1 MSNSPPFKE
10 LSGQSLQ
17 NARTPEFVGKT
28 IRWLLIT
35 CFILPILMLFLPWQ
49 QNITATG
56 AVTAFSANERKQTV
70 DAPITGLISKWHV
83 QEGATVKQG
92 DLLLEMSDVDPNFK
106 SRLSDQRNTL
116 EEKLAAKN
124 QELQAYQTQLE
135 NLITVRDAKV
145 SAAEYKLNMAKQKV
159 RSSQEAYIS
168 AQATLDTANLQITRL
183 TRLFND
189 GLVSKRDLEVAERDQ
204 IIANRNVNSAQASL
218 DAAKAEEKAASV
230 DIAQIR
236 ADAQSSI
243 NSNAA
248 TLNKIKSEIADS
260 QNSLTSSEISL
271 SRQSAKIVA
280 PRDGTVFRIPVNTQ
294 AEIVSQGQPLLV
306 IVPKTQAKSVELYVD
321 GLDAALILPG
331 SKVRLEFEGWP
342 ALQVS
347 GWPQVAIG
355 TFGGKVAFVD
365 AIDDGKGK
373 FRVMVVPDE
382 AIQTWPNDRF
392 LRQGVN
398 TKGWIL
404 LNRVSIGYEIWR
416 ILNRFPPKLTEAPAE
431 KA

>member
-1 MSNSPPFKE
+1 MSKVSTSINAISRAVT
-10 LSGQSLQ
+10 
-17 NARTPEFVGKT
+17 NARTPDFVGNI

-35 CFILPILMLFLPWQ
+35 CFILPIVMLFFPWQ
-49 QNITATG
+49 QNITALG
-56 AVTAFSANERKQTV
+56 NVTAFSANERKQTV
-70 DAPITGLISKWHV
+70 DAPITGLISQWHV
-83 QEGATVKQG
+83 QEGSTVKKG

-106 SRLSDQRNTL
+106 SRLNDQRDTL
-116 EEKLAAKN
+116 AEKLSAKN

-135 NLITVRDAKV
+135 NLKTVRDAKV

-159 RSSQEAYIS
+159 RSSHEAWIS
-168 AQATLDTANLQITRL
+168 AQAILDTADLQIQRL
-183 TRLFND
+183 RRLFDD

-204 IIANRNVNSAQASL
+204 IIANRNVNSAQANL
-218 DAAKAEEKAASV
+218 DAAKAEEKSAN
-230 DIAQIR
+230 IEIGQIR

-243 NSNAA
+243 NSNLA

-260 QNSLTSSEISL
+260 QNSLTNSEISL
-271 SRQSAKIVA
+271 SRQSAKITA
-280 PRDGTVFRIPVNTQ
+280 PREGTVFRIPVNTQ
-294 AEIVSQGQPLLV
+294 SEIVSQGQPLLV
-306 IVPKTQAKSVELYVD
+306 IVPKTQSKSVELYVD

-347 GWPQVAIG
+347 GWPNVAIG

-365 AIDDGKGK
+365 AIDDGTGK

-382 AIQTWPNDRF
+382 TIQTWPNDRF
-392 LRQGVN
+392 LRQGAK

-404 LNRVSIGYEIWR
+404 LNEVSIGYEIWR
-416 ILNRFPPKLTEAPAE
+416 VLNRFPPRLVAPE
-431 KA
+431 KT

>member
-1 MSNSPPFKE
+1 MHKPDDNSP
-10 LSGQSLQ
+10 SNQVLQ
-17 NARTPEFVGKT
+17 NARTPAFVSKI

-35 CFILPILMLFLPWQ
+35 CFLLPIALLFFPWQ

-56 AVTAFSANERKQTV
+56 VVTAYSANERRQTV

-92 DLLLEMSDVDPNFK
+92 DILLEMRDVDPSFQ
-106 SRLSDQRNTL
+106 SRLNDQRDTL
-116 EEKLAAKN
+116 AEKLSAKN
-124 QELQAYQTQLE
+124 QELLAYQTQLE
-135 NLITVRDAKV
+135 NLKVIRDTKV
-145 SAAEYKLNMAKQKV
+145 SAAEFKLNTAKQKV
-159 RSSQEAYIS
+159 RSSQESFIS
-168 AQATLDTANLQITRL
+168 AQATLDAANFQIQRL
-183 TRLFND
+183 KRLFEE
-189 GLVSKRDLEVAERDQ
+189 GLVSKRDLELAERDQ
-204 IIANRNVNSAQASL
+204 IIANRNVNSAQANL
-218 DAAKAEEKAASV
+218 DAAKAEENGAAV
-230 DIAQIR
+230 EIAQIR

-243 NSNAA
+243 NSNLA

-280 PRDGTVFRIPVNTQ
+280 PRDGTIFRIPVNTQ
-294 AEIVSQGQPLLV
+294 SEIVSQGQPLLV
-306 IVPKTQAKSVELYVD
+306 IVPKTQSKSVELYVD
-321 GLDAALILPG
+321 GLDAALILPE

-365 AIDDGKGK
+365 TIDDSNGK

-382 AIQTWPNDRF
+382 TVQTWPNDRF
-392 LRQGVN
+392 LRQGVK

-416 ILNRFPPKLTEAPAE
+416 ILNRFPPKITEPSTQ
-431 KA
+431 KP